1 MGGVEQSIIIQSRR
15 SIMKRF
21 AVIAGT
27 AVLGLSALTACGGG
41 GGGYGS
47 NPAPAQNTSSQSTG
61 SQSTGA
67 KLAIADVSNFGKVVV
82 DGNGRTVYVFDKD
95 TASPSKSNCDG
106 DCATMWP
113 PVMAG
118 DGKPQLEGV
127 DASLVGTVTRTDGS
141 KQLTLA
147 GQPLYL
153 FGNDAKAG
161 DAKGQAVGNLWWVV
175 GADGKKITT
184 QDSDNGNAGY

>member
-1 MGGVEQSIIIQSRR
+1 MGGVEQSITIQSRR
-15 SIMKRF
+15 STMKRF
-21 AVIAGT
+21 ALIAGS

-47 NPAPAQNTSSQSTG
+47 NPAPAQSTSQSTG

-67 KLAIADVSNFGKVVV
+67 KLATADVANFGKVVV
-82 DGNGRTVYVFDKD
+82 DGTGRTLYVFDKD
-95 TASPSKSNCDG
+95 TANPSKSNCDG
-106 DCATMWP
+106 DCAAKWP

-118 DGKPQLEGV
+118 DSTPQLEGV

-141 KQLTLA
+141 KQVTL
-147 GQPLYL
+147 GGLPLYL
-153 FGNDAKAG
+153 FASDSKAG
-161 DAKGQAVGNLWWVV
+161 DAKGQAVGNVWWVV

-184 QDSDNGNAGY
+184 QASDNGNSGY

>member
-1 MGGVEQSIIIQSRR
+1 MGGVEQSITIQSRR
-15 SIMKRF
+15 STMKRF
-21 AVIAGT
+21 ALIAGT

-47 NPAPAQNTSSQSTG
+47 NPAPAQNTTSQSA
-61 SQSTGA
+61 GA
-67 KLAIADVSNFGKVVV
+67 KLATADVANFGKVVV
-82 DGNGRTVYVFDKD
+82 DGTGRTVYVFDKD

-106 DCATMWP
+106 GCAAMWP
-113 PVMAG
+113 AVMAG
-118 DGKPQLEGV
+118 DGTPQLDGV

-147 GQPLYL
+147 GLPLYL
-153 FGNDAKAG
+153 FANDAKAG
-161 DAKGQAVGNLWWVV
+161 DAKGQAFGGLWWVV

-184 QDSDNGNAGY
+184 QASDNGNAGY